1 LIYFDRVFDLSWIS
15 SESKVL
21 MNKMMELIINGKTR
35 EVESQTLSQ
44 LLLELKLGSN
54 FGLAVA
60 INDELV
66 PRSKWDSEE
75 LSDRDQVT
83 LIRAA
88 AGG

>member
-1 LIYFDRVFDLSWIS
+1 
-15 SESKVL
+15 